1 MIMIMT
7 MIMIMI
13 MIMIMMLM
21 LIMIMIMINI
31 NIMTTMRFRCGGN
44 ADGTRYVN
52 GRKWRTRRAKL
63 RGATVEH
70 GLPDLEEDAQGGL
83 AAGLHLEP

>member
-1 MIMIMT
+1 
-7 MIMIMI
+7 
-13 MIMIMMLM
+13 
-21 LIMIMIMINI
+21 
-31 NIMTTMRFRCGGN
+31 MTTMRFRCGGN

-83 AAGLHLEP
+83 AAGLHLEEQASTRGTS

>member
-1 MIMIMT
+1 MLML
-7 MIMIMI
+7 IMIMI
-13 MIMIMMLM
+13 MIMI
-21 LIMIMIMINI
+21 IIMIMINI

-70 GLPDLEEDAQGGL
+70 GLPDLEEDAKGGL
-83 AAGLHLEP
+83 AAGLHLEEQASTRGTS

>member
-1 MIMIMT
+1 
-7 MIMIMI
+7 
-13 MIMIMMLM
+13 
-21 LIMIMIMINI
+21 
-31 NIMTTMRFRCGGN
+31 MTTMRFRCGGN